1 MEDAMLRLPALF
13 AASLAV
19 PALAA
24 IAEPAGVAP
33 PLRVL
38 PDEAPAFVLTADGV
52 QVYQC
57 QAVPAD
63 SNAYAW
69 FLVAPDATLS
79 DGTGTVARL
88 ASPDHWNS
96 LHDLSGVSAVPLRM
110 QPAGSANLP
119 WELLHAVPDGSPGM
133 FAGVTSIQRV
143 NTRGGAAPT
152 AGCDE
157 THVGDEARVAFTA
170 DYYFYKSTAT
180 G

>member
-1 MEDAMLRLPALF
+1 MLRPLALL

-24 IAEPAGVAP
+24 IAPPDGIAP

-38 PDEAPAFVLTADGV
+38 PDEAPAFVLSGNGV
-52 QVYQC
+52 QVYEC
-57 QAVPAD
+57 QNVPAD
-63 SNAYAW
+63 PNAYAW

-79 DGTGTVARL
+79 DGTGPVARL
-88 ASPDHWNS
+88 ASPYHWNS
-96 LHDLSGVSAVPLRM
+96 LEDLSGVSAVPLRM
-110 QPAGSANLP
+110 QSAGAANLP

-143 NTRGGAAPT
+143 NTSGGVPPT
-152 AGCDE
+152 SGCDE
-157 THVGDEARVAFTA
+157 THVGDEARAPFTA
-170 DYYFYKSTAT
+170 DYYFYKSAV

>member
-1 MEDAMLRLPALF
+1 MRSLALF
-13 AASLAV
+13 CALLAA
-19 PALAA
+19 PAMAA
-24 IAEPAGVAP
+24 IAEPAGIAP
-33 PLRVL
+33 ALRVL
-38 PDEAPAFVLTADGV
+38 PNEAPAFVLSADGV

-63 SNAYAW
+63 TNAYAW

-79 DGTGTVARL
+79 DGTGSVARL
-88 ASPDHWNS
+88 ASPNHWNS

-110 QPAGSANLP
+110 QAAGATNLP

-143 NTRGGAAPT
+143 NTRGGVPPAG
-152 AGCDE
+152 GCDE
-157 THVGDEARVAFTA
+157 THVGDQARVAFSA
-170 DYYFYKSTAT
+170 DYYFYKPAT

>member
-1 MEDAMLRLPALF
+1 MRSLALF
-13 AASLAV
+13 AASLAFPAV
-19 PALAA
+19 AALAP
-24 IAEPAGVAP
+24 PADVAP

-38 PDEAPAFVLTADGV
+38 PDEAPAFSLTADGV

-63 SNAYAW
+63 SNTYAW

-96 LHDLSGVSAVPLRM
+96 LQDLSGVSAVPLRM
-110 QPAGSANLP
+110 QSAGAANLP
-119 WELLHAVPDGSPGM
+119 WELLHAVPDGGPGM

-143 NTRGGAAPT
+143 NTSGGVAPSG
-152 AGCDE
+152 GCDE

-170 DYYFYKSTAT
+170 DYYFYKSTAA